1 LYFENVHRKFTWG
14 HSTHFLHLMQRIGEN
29 RSYTKI
35 EYRPNTTDR
44 SVFYF
49 ILVKEIAKN
58 CRKKKTTGKLVTT
71 ISKGATRKL
80 TEDKHQ
86 QGLCRQQQQ
95 AQQIQI

>member
-1 LYFENVHRKFTWG
+1 
-14 HSTHFLHLMQRIGEN
+14 MQRIGEN

-71 ISKGATRKL
+71 ITKL